1 MPKCPEPTE
10 ELVTAFE
17 VAKRF
22 GVAVAT
28 VRRWVRED
36 RIPYTRV
43 SRRTVRFQIR
53 EIEAATSSPQA
64 VAVAQPNFK
73 DMSASI
79 STAAAR
85 FCRGSRST
93 HQATD

>member
-1 MPKCPEPTE
+1 MQKSPQPTE

-28 VRRWVRED
+28 VRRWVREG
-36 RIPYTRV
+36 RIPYKRV
-43 SRRTVRFQIR
+43 SRQTVRFQIR

-64 VAVAQPNFK
+64 IAIAQPNFE
-73 DMSASI
+73 DNAEGHRSAV
-79 STAAAR
+79 AAV
-85 FCRGSRST
+85 T
-93 HQATD
+93 